1 MKQWSKVEE
10 LIAMKRG
17 VHGETLICTGE
28 QGEGVIMADTEA
40 GMLLTKEEAAEVAR
54 HIVRIHNAP
63 AHLPPASGGKVPP
76 DVGP

>member
-1 MKQWSKVEE
+1 VKQWSKVEE
-10 LIAMKRG
+10 LIAMKWG

-54 HIVRIHNAP
+54 HIVRIHNAGIEFP
-63 AHLPPASGGKVPP
+63 ERSGGKLQ
-76 DVGP
+76 